1 MYVSMCTVTHIHT
14 YTRKS
19 DEEENE
25 DKDIAITTAA
35 AESVLMSLVY
45 LPQLPFTDQPT

>member
-1 MYVSMCTVTHIHT
+1 MCTVTHIHT